1 MDAWAHSINFIHF
14 VFAPAACAAEH
25 NRIYALSSDLVTAD
39 AISAVVVLQMS
50 ECWKHCYGRRTMP
63 LPTQVAP
70 PAIQAT
76 HPMPTPPSCQQD
88 CACHR
93 IEYIDPDPSDHSQ
106 RSVVVT
112 EMTSSKV
119 LQMKVSNILS
129 FTKLREEARDSRH
142 RDPGRARPPRN
153 MEC

>member
-70 PAIQAT
+70 P
-76 HPMPTPPSCQQD
+76 
-88 CACHR
+88 
-93 IEYIDPDPSDHSQ
+93 
-106 RSVVVT
+106 
-112 EMTSSKV
+112 
-119 LQMKVSNILS
+119 
-129 FTKLREEARDSRH
+129 
-142 RDPGRARPPRN
+142 
-153 MEC
+153 